1 MRIGELMD
9 RDLTALFPDTTIAEA
24 VEVLSTHR
32 VSGLPV
38 ADQEGHLVGFISE
51 KDIIRAALPGYFDF
65 LKDPSFLPDFG
76 QFGKRLLKISNDP
89 VEKYMVKKV
98 IAFDENDSDFQV
110 AMMMMKSNLKRAPI
124 LSDGIF
130 VGMVSR
136 ADLLDHILRSAKEE
150 VDSNFYK

>member
-65 LKDPSFLPDFG
+65 
-76 QFGKRLLKISNDP
+76 
-89 VEKYMVKKV
+89 
-98 IAFDENDSDFQV
+98 
-110 AMMMMKSNLKRAPI
+110 
-124 LSDGIF
+124 
-130 VGMVSR
+130 
-136 ADLLDHILRSAKEE
+136 
-150 VDSNFYK
+150 